1 MRRRGRMRRPA
12 SGVVAGMS
20 IADLA
25 ERVSAFDHVEPLNE
39 SSLLSLRDAVEPRVD
54 IRFETPDG
62 MVMALAYAA
71 GDAPVEVLVDP
82 RFRLGGFGTRMVAA
96 ALKEGET
103 EFWAHGD
110 LPGAVRIARKSK
122 LVPARTL
129 LILRLEFSA
138 PVDPEVVPDGVSLRS
153 FRPGDED
160 AIVAVNGR
168 SFAQHPE
175 QGAMD
180 RADLD
185 RRMSSNWFDPQGLFI
200 AERGGR
206 IIGFHWTKIESL
218 PSDERRGEVYVVG
231 IDPPAQGGGL
241 GKALT
246 ARGLRH
252 LQEVGVP
259 SVILYVEGDNEP
271 ALAVYRRFGFTE
283 FKKDVLYRKV

>member
-1 MRRRGRMRRPA
+1 
-12 SGVVAGMS
+12 MS
-20 IADLA
+20 IIELA
-25 ERVSAFDHVEPLNE
+25 ERVAAFDKVEPLNE
-39 SSLLSLRDAVEPRVD
+39 SSLLALRDRVEPRVD

-71 GDAPVEVLVDP
+71 GDAPVEVMVDP

-96 ALKEGET
+96 ALKDGET

-110 LPGAVRIARKSK
+110 LPGAARIARKSK
-122 LVPARTL
+122 LVAARTL
-129 LILRLEFSA
+129 LILRLEFSGTIA
-138 PVDPEVVPDGVSLRS
+138 PEVVPDGVTLRS

-168 SFAQHPE
+168 AFAHHPE

-180 RADLD
+180 RADLE
-185 RRMSSNWFDPQGLFI
+185 RRMSSGWFDPTGLFV
-200 AERGGR
+200 AERDGQ
-206 IIGFHWTKIESL
+206 IIGFHWTKIDDAG
-218 PSDERRGEVYVVG
+218 PDEGQGEVYVVG

-252 LQEVGVP
+252 LQDAGVP
-259 SVILYVEGDNEP
+259 AVILYVEGDNDA
-271 ALAVYRRFGFTE
+271 ALAVYRKLGFTD
-283 FKKDVLYRKV
+283 FKKDVLYSRA